1 MNLHTRK
8 CIIFLMAFQF
18 FIVCGLLPA
27 ARAALVPTQTLLG
40 ATAADN
46 TRGQIATMLARDDVR
61 AELLRLG
68 VEPKMAEERLAA
80 LTPAELQLLQHQMDQ
95 LPAGAGGEV
104 FAVIGIVFVIL
115 LILELVGVTNIFS
128 KI

>member
-1 MNLHTRK
+1 M
-8 CIIFLMAFQF
+8 
-18 FIVCGLLPA
+18 P
-27 ARAALVPTQTLLG
+27 
-40 ATAADN
+40 
-46 TRGQIATMLARDDVR
+46 ARDDVR